1 MTTANQTAAKTTL
14 EALMIGIGTP
24 AEWSEVGSTRPWAR
38 GRVGSICIDVF
49 AEARRA
55 IRVSVAWNDK
65 LTNAPKRAGF
75 DTANEAAVHICG
87 LVAHGLI

>member
-1 MTTANQTAAKTTL
+1 MMTANQTAAKTTI
-14 EALMIGIGTP
+14 EALMIGIGAP
-24 AEWSEVGSTRPWAR
+24 AEWSEIGNTRPWAR

-49 AEARRA
+49 PAGRRA

-65 LTNAPKRAGF
+65 LTNAPKREGF
-75 DTANEAAVHICG
+75 DTASEAVTHICG